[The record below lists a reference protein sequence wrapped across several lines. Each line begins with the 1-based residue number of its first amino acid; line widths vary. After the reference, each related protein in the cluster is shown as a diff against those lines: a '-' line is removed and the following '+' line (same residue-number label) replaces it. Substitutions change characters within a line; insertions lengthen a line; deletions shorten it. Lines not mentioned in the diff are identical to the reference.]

1 MSGGPYGTLLKQRGI
16 ASLLGVG
23 MLARLPHSA
32 LGMLLL
38 LHLVN
43 TLDRDW
49 GAAGLVVA
57 LMTVGI
63 AVGAP
68 WRGHMVDKH
77 GLRRAL
83 VPSII
88 IELVVWM
95 LVPQVG
101 FTLLMP
107 LVFIGGLFALP
118 VFSVVR
124 TSLGV
129 MTTGRNRRSAFALDA
144 ISTEL
149 VFIIGPA
156 AAGIVATQINT
167 TVGMTAIAIAASGS
181 GVLLL
186 WLNPPT
192 SSDHPGAV
200 RVRDA
205 DAESAGAEVAMI
217 ASAPAHLA
225 MAEGELLMAGLK
237 ATQAR
242 VVRRGRSFK
251 NRFGWVSA
259 GVIAVFIAASGAGL
273 VLSGSD
279 VGIVALLDEH
289 GNSGQL
295 GIVFF
300 FWCFSSLIGGLI
312 YGSLKRSISP
322 IVLLLAMSVLTI
334 PMMFA
339 TDTWTLALVS
349 IFPGM
354 LCAPVLSAASERLTE
369 LVPEKRRGEAMGW
382 YGSALTGG
390 TALGSPLT
398 GITIDVMG
406 PGAGF
411 LGIGILG
418 SAICLLALLV
428 QGLRRRRAKAL
439 VLASR

>member
-1 MSGGPYGTLLKQRGI
+1 MSGGAYAQLLRQRGI
-16 ASLLGVG
+16 PSLLLVG
-23 MLARLPHSA
+23 MIARLPHSA
-32 LGMLLL
+32 AGMLLL

-43 TLDRDW
+43 TMGKDW
-49 GAAGLVVA
+49 GSAGLVVA

-63 AVGAP
+63 ALGAP
-68 WRGHMVDKH
+68 WRGHQVDRH

-83 VPSII
+83 IPSIA
-88 IELVVWM
+88 IELIVWL
-95 LVPQVG
+95 LVPHVG

-107 LVFIGGLFALP
+107 LVFIGGLFSLP
-118 VFSVVR
+118 VFSVIR

-129 MTTGRNRRSAFALDA
+129 MTSGGNRRSAFALDA

-156 AAGIVATQINT
+156 AAGIVATQLNT

-181 GVLLL
+181 GLLL
-186 WLNPPT
+186 FWLNPPT
-192 SSDHPGAV
+192 RSDQLGAA
-200 RVRDA
+200 RVSDA
-205 DAESAGAEVAMI
+205 DAEAAGAETAMI

-225 MAEGELLMAGLK
+225 LAEGELLAAGRK
-237 ATQAR
+237 STQAR
-242 VVRRGRSFK
+242 IARRGRSFK
-251 NRFGWVSA
+251 HRFGWVSA

-273 VLSGSD
+273 VLSGSE

-322 IVLLLAMSVLTI
+322 IVLLLAMSVFTI

-339 TDTWTLALVS
+339 TDTWTLAVLS
-349 IFPGM
+349 IFSGL
-354 LCAPVLSAASERLTE
+354 LCAPVLSAASERLAE

-390 TALGSPLT
+390 TAMGSPLT
-398 GITIDVMG
+398 GMTIDALG

-418 SAICLLALLV
+418 AAICLLALMV
-428 QGLRRRRAKAL
+428 QRLRRRRARAL
-439 VLASR
+439 VAAA